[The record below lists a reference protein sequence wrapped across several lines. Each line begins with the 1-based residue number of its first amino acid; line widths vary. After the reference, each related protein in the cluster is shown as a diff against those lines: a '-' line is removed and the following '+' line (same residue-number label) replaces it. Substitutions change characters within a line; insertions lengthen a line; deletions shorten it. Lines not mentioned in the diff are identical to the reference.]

1 MMVHPPTG
9 CPFGVVFVP
18 HIFAKHSG
26 LFPKSTVAVWFI
38 VTGTETQ
45 VGGVVGVHPP
55 IVASHILYVP
65 GSSVTQNLPFASV
78 VICVPATLSG
88 HPLSVG
94 SPGSCL

>member
-1 MMVHPPTG
+1 MVQPPTG

-18 HIFAKHSG
+18 QSFAKHSG
-26 LFPKSTVAVWFI
+26 LLPKSTVVVWFI

-45 VGGVVGVHPP
+45 VGVVGIHPP
-55 IVASHILYVP
+55 IVASHTLYVP

-78 VICVPATLSG
+78 VICVPATLIG